1 MTLFLSGMRITADRL
16 NDYTPDAETA
26 SGLVAATNFSVNSF
40 YATRTKGVVFMH
52 VYCLY
57 SGATI
62 TATSGNIADTAMATL
77 PAGWRPPTTM
87 TAIWGDGSEDG
98 ECTIG
103 TGGIIT
109 LRTATASIP
118 SGRNIRMTTSFNLD
132 P

>member
-1 MTLFLSGMRITADRL
+1 MTLFLGGMRMTADRL
-16 NDYTPDAETA
+16 NDYSVDAETS
-26 SGLVAATNFSVNSF
+26 SGLVASASFSVNSF

-62 TATSGNIADTAMATL
+62 TAASGNINDTSMCTL
-77 PAGWRPPTTM
+77 PAGWRPPTVI

-103 TGGIIT
+103 TSGIVT

-118 SGRNIRMTTSFNLD
+118 SGRNIRVTTAFTLD